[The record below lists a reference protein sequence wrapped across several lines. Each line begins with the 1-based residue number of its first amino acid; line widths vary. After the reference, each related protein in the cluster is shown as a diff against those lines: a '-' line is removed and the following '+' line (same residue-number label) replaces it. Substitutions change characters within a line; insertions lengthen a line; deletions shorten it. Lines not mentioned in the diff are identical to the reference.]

1 MENKN
6 IDVLINNK
14 KTALILNII
23 LAISIIVAF
32 LSFFRDINNT
42 IYYGGVDL
50 RSNVVGARLLLED
63 KDPYYYI
70 WKEGDSDLLLQP
82 TANPNVP
89 VGHVAVSPTVLFVY
103 ASTAKLPYG
112 IQQNIWFILQW
123 VFLIMSIYI
132 FARAS
137 KSEIKSKLI
146 WILGLLFIS
155 GSFIWRLHVERNKII
170 IFYGFLIAVAFLI
183 YNMSFKHKDL
193 VSGIFIGFT
202 TALRLPYILMGIPF
216 FIFKKWKVIAGMA
229 IGLLI
234 GVSLPLIF
242 TKPVI
247 WMNYFTAMQMQVKI
261 NTGEIPSIKYDYIRR
276 TIEGMDNMYLV
287 AVLPVINFSIQALF
301 MGYANIV
308 LNTNILLISLIIVLG
323 VIAFFL
329 YKYYIKN
336 IGSELIFLLGI
347 VLVYLGE
354 LFISAARFN
363 YYDVIFVNILLLIIL
378 NMNFISDIINPF
390 LFFLMLGFLSNV
402 LYFEAFR
409 SSLVIGSIAML
420 IYILSMTFVL
430 YKSEKSREDKLA
442 RRFLEMK

>member
-1 MENKN
+1 MVENKN
-6 IDVLINNK
+6 INALINDK
-14 KTALILNII
+14 KTVLILNII

-63 KDPYYYI
+63 KDPYYYV

-82 TANPNVP
+82 TANPNIP
-89 VGHVAVSPTVLFVY
+89 VGHVAVSPTVLFIY
-103 ASTAKLPYG
+103 TSTAKLPYG

-123 VFLIMSIYI
+123 VFLITSVYI

-155 GSFIWRLHVERNKII
+155 GSFMWRLHVERNKII
-170 IFYGFLIAVAFLI
+170 ILYGFLVAIAFLI

-202 TALRLPYILMGIPF
+202 TALRLPYILMCIPF
-216 FIFKKWKVIAGMA
+216 FIFKKWKVIIGMV

-234 GVSLPLIF
+234 GITLPLIF
-242 TKPVI
+242 TKPII
-247 WMNYFTAMQMQVKI
+247 WINYFTAMQMQVKI
-261 NTGEIPSIKYDYIRR
+261 NTGEIPTIEYDYIRR
-276 TIEGMDNMYLV
+276 TIEGMDNLYLV
-287 AVLPVINFSIQALF
+287 AVLPAINFSIQALF

-308 LNTNILLISLIIVLG
+308 LNTNILLISLIIILG
-323 VIAFFL
+323 IITFFL

-336 IGSELIFLLGI
+336 INSELIFLIGI
-347 VLVYLGE
+347 VLVYLSE
-354 LFISAARFN
+354 LFIPAVRFN

-378 NMNFISDIINPF
+378 NINSISDFINPF
-390 LFFLMLGFLSNV
+390 LFFLILGFLSNI
-402 LYFEAFR
+402 LYFEVFR
-409 SSLVIGSIAML
+409 SSLIIGSAAML
-420 IYILSMTFVL
+420 IYILSMTFLL
-430 YKSEKSREDKLA
+430 YKSKKSQDKLT
-442 RRFLEMK
+442 

>member
-1 MENKN
+1 MIKN
-6 IDVLINNK
+6 NNINTLINNK
-14 KTALILNII
+14 KTILILNII

-32 LSFFRDINNT
+32 FSFVRDINNT

-70 WKEGDSDLLLQP
+70 WKEGDSDLLLHP
-82 TANPNVP
+82 TVNPNLP
-89 VGHVAVSPTVLFVY
+89 VGHVAVSPTVLFIY
-103 ASTAKLPYG
+103 TSTAKLPYG

-123 VFLIMSIYI
+123 IFLIISIYV
-132 FARAS
+132 FTRVS

-155 GSFIWRLHVERNKII
+155 GSFMWRLHIERNKII
-170 IFYGFLIAVAFLI
+170 IFYGFLIAIAFLI
-183 YNMSFKHKDL
+183 YNMYFKHKDL

-202 TALRLPYILMGIPF
+202 VALRLPYILMGIPF
-216 FIFKKWKVIAGMA
+216 FIFKKWKVIVGMA
-229 IGLLI
+229 IGLII

-242 TKPVI
+242 TKPAI
-247 WMNYFTAMQMQVKI
+247 WINYFTAMQLQVKI
-261 NTGEIPSIKYDYIRR
+261 NTGEIPSIQYEYIRR
-276 TIEGMDNMYLV
+276 TIEGMNNMYLV

-308 LNTNILLISLIIVLG
+308 LSNNILLISLIIVLG
-323 VIAFFL
+323 AVTFFL

-336 IGSELIFLLGI
+336 IDSELIFLLGM

-354 LFISAARFN
+354 LFIPAARFN

-378 NMNFISDIINPF
+378 NMNFISDVINPF
-390 LFFLMLGFLSNV
+390 LFFLTLGFLSNV
-402 LYFEAFR
+402 LYF
-409 SSLVIGSIAML
+409 
-420 IYILSMTFVL
+420 
-430 YKSEKSREDKLA
+430 
-442 RRFLEMK
+442 